1 MPKQKG
7 KGCVKQSTLYNRATR
22 AGDDDTSR
30 VSEND
35 QEPDPSLECDKCKGL
50 VNELI
55 QCELCS
61 VWFCCT
67 CGNFSSQVVE
77 VISTCKTLHW
87 FCEPCENVLNF
98 PNFDPSIYKESIDNR
113 LKSIESKLTK
123 VSEQIKTWSSEALQ
137 IDETVSMES
146 TSAAEV

>member
-1 MPKQKG
+1 M
-7 KGCVKQSTLYNRATR
+7 STGLLLLRLVSEACQ
-22 AGDDDTSR
+22 TSTSAR
-30 VSEND
+30 VSI
-35 QEPDPSLECDKCKGL
+35 ECHWSACTG
-50 VNELI
+50 NLI

-87 FCEPCENVLNF
+87 FCEPCDNVLNF

-113 LKSIESKLTK
+113 LKSRVPTSFQITYALVESSFQNTK
-123 VSEQIKTWSSEALQ
+123 SVFKTQNQFSKQ
-137 IDETVSMES
+137 
-146 TSAAEV
+146 